1 MEINRVKIIEI
12 LQILLYKENPSLL
25 EKINFEDDN
34 IFLEP
39 LLFAYFNSKKDNLF
53 SEIMLTEITQG
64 YFIEK
69 EPLLLKESFNN
80 EGIAYVPNL
89 GYFDKKGNKKDD
101 ILKIDTFEI
110 LKYKHPLLEKY
121 FYEFY
126 KDHIVNANP
135 TYNSVWQD
143 NHKELEQAI
152 LIIKEHLPEFYKE
165 LVFANKRIFLHDN
178 PKILNFTSVE
188 TLGMLYFYVLGK
200 NNLIYFIEEI
210 IHQANSQKCV

>member
-89 GYFDKKGNKKDD
+89 GYFDK
-101 ILKIDTFEI
+101 
-110 LKYKHPLLEKY
+110 
-121 FYEFY
+121 
-126 KDHIVNANP
+126 
-135 TYNSVWQD
+135 
-143 NHKELEQAI
+143 
-152 LIIKEHLPEFYKE
+152 
-165 LVFANKRIFLHDN
+165 
-178 PKILNFTSVE
+178 
-188 TLGMLYFYVLGK
+188 
-200 NNLIYFIEEI
+200 
-210 IHQANSQKCV
+210 